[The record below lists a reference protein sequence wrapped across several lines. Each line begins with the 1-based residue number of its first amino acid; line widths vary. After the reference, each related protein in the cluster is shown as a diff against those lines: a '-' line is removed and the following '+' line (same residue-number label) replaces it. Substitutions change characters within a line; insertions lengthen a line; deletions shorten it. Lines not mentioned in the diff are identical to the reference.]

1 MNILVLTSNR
11 KLFQFCME
19 FMVSKRENE
28 DRNSVLVGL
37 TLCYQPTHIFLPEE
51 NLTLGS
57 LQHHKLDAY
66 SLLED

>member
-1 MNILVLTSNR
+1 
-11 KLFQFCME
+11 ME

-28 DRNSVLVGL
+28 DRNSILVGL
-37 TLCYQPTHIFLPEE
+37 TLLSTKTYIFLLEE

-57 LQHHKLDAY
+57 LQHHNLDAY